1 MNASG
6 VSCTNTEDL
15 ENLLSTNCGAIV
27 TKSCTLEKRLG
38 NPEPRY
44 FDIPF
49 GSINSMG
56 LPNNGIH
63 YYLNFI
69 EQHQQQTNK
78 LQILSVAGLS
88 FNENIELL
96 KIANSC
102 NSLQVVELNLSCPNI
117 AGKPQTGYD
126 FDASDKLLQEAFTI
140 YQNPLAV
147 KLPPY
152 FDMAH
157 FDAMATVLSK
167 YPLAYL
173 CCVCYSRIWWHWW
186 FIH

>member
-1 MNASG
+1 MLKIIHLKNILSTTLAGFELNNCLMNASG

-96 KIANSC
+96 KEYLS
-102 NSLQVVELNLSCPNI
+102 SL
-117 AGKPQTGYD
+117 
-126 FDASDKLLQEAFTI
+126 FTPR
-140 YQNPLAV
+140 N
-147 KLPPY
+147 
-152 FDMAH
+152 
-157 FDAMATVLSK
+157 
-167 YPLAYL
+167 
-173 CCVCYSRIWWHWW
+173 
-186 FIH
+186 